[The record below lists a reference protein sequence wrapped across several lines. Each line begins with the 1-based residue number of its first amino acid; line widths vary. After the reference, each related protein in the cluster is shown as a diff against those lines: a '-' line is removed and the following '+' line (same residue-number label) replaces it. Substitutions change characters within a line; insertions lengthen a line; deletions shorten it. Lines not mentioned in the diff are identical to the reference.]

1 MVSISNKPGE
11 RFIFFDALRGL
22 AIIWIAV
29 FHMTFQAF
37 SDQPTLNIPILITPY
52 ILEAGYGG
60 VLLFFIISAFLLC
73 HMMTIRQAEQKTLLS
88 FYIRRFFRIAPL
100 FYTLLIYQVL
110 YNAVLLGKHHSI
122 FEIAV
127 NILFIFNIIPGMNQG
142 IVSAG
147 WFIGVIMLFYLFFPL
162 FHKYFNDTWKT
173 ATFIIW
179 SILISYVFSIAL
191 NIFPATPNPFFSY
204 IYYRMSFLHN
214 LPLFAFGMFSFYL
227 LRMPFMQ
234 KLNIKVVGIF
244 LVGAALLSYVYFL
257 NGMLN
262 ILDPYYIRGII
273 LTALVVGLA
282 LNPLKIVVNKIT
294 TFLGKI
300 SYSMYLCH
308 TPLIVLLNPLYQHI
322 YILQIPLLLKFLLCA
337 GVTITLLI
345 GVSFITYRFIEKPG
359 IRLGKKLLKSRI

>member
-1 MVSISNKPGE
+1 MTSISNKSGE
-11 RFIFFDALRGL
+11 RFLFLDALRGL
-22 AIIWIAV
+22 AIIWITV
-29 FHMTFQAF
+29 FHIAFQAVRN
-37 SDQPTLNIPILITPY
+37 QPALNIPKWITPY
-52 ILEAGYGG
+52 VFEGGDGG

-73 HMMTIRQAEQKTLLS
+73 HMMTTRQTEQKTLFS

-110 YNAVLLGKHHSI
+110 QDAVQWGITHSI
-122 FEIAV
+122 FEVAV
-127 NILFIFNIIPGMNQG
+127 NILFIFNIFPGMNHG
-142 IVSAG
+142 IVWAG

-162 FHKYFNDTWKT
+162 FHKFFNDTWKT

-179 SILISYVFSIAL
+179 SILIAYVFQFAI
-191 NIFPATPNPFFSY
+191 NFFPAVLNTYAP
-204 IYYRMSFLHN
+204 YYKWSFLHN

-244 LVGAALLSYVYFL
+244 LVGTALLSYVYFL

-294 TFLGKI
+294 AFLGKI

-308 TPLIVLLNPLYQHI
+308 PPLIALLYPLYQHI

-359 IRLGKKLLKSRI
+359 IRLGKKLLKLRI

>member
-1 MVSISNKPGE
+1 MTSISNKPGE
-11 RFIFFDALRGL
+11 RFLSFDALRGL
-22 AIIWIAV
+22 AIIWIV
-29 FHMTFQAF
+29 IYHMTVHGFKQ
-37 SDQPTLNIPILITPY
+37 TLNIPIWITPY
-52 ILEAGYGG
+52 VQDATYGG
-60 VLLFFIISAFLLC
+60 VFLFFITSAFLLC
-73 HMMTIRQAEQKTLLS
+73 YTMTIHQIESKPLIS

-100 FYTLLIYQVL
+100 FYAFLIYQVL
-110 YNAVLLGKHHSI
+110 LDALKLGRTHSI

-127 NILFIFNIIPGMNQG
+127 NIFFVFNIIPGMNYG
-142 IVSAG
+142 IVWAS
-147 WFIGVIMLFYLFFPL
+147 WFMGVIMLFYLFFPL
-162 FHKYFNDTWKT
+162 FHKFFNDTWKT

-179 SILISYVFSIAL
+179 SILIAYIFQFAINFSPAVFNTSF
-191 NIFPATPNPFFSY
+191 N
-204 IYYRMSFLHN
+204 YYRCSFLRN

-244 LVGAALLSYVYFL
+244 LLGTALLSYVYLL
-257 NGMLN
+257 NGMFN

-308 TPLIVLLNPLYQHI
+308 PPLIILLNPLYQHI

-337 GVTITLLI
+337 GVTITLTV

>member
-1 MVSISNKPGE
+1 MASVSNKPGE
-11 RFIFFDALRGL
+11 RFLFLDALRGL

-37 SDQPTLNIPILITPY
+37 SDQPTLDIPTWITPY
-52 ILEAGYGG
+52 VLEGGTGG

-73 HMMTIRQAEQKTLLS
+73 HMMTIHQAEQKTFFS

-100 FYTLLIYQVL
+100 FYTLLIFQVL
-110 YNAVLLGKHHSI
+110 QDAVNLGRTHSI

-142 IVSAG
+142 IVHAS

-162 FHKYFNDTWKT
+162 FHKFFNDTWKT

-179 SILISYVFSIAL
+179 SILIAYIFQFAL
-191 NIFPATPNPFFSY
+191 NFSPAALNSFFPYF
-204 IYYRMSFLHN
+204 RCSFLHN

-244 LVGAALLSYVYFL
+244 LVGTALLFYDYFL

-262 ILDPYYIRGII
+262 ILDPYYIRGVI

-308 TPLIVLLNPLYQHI
+308 PPLIVLLNPLYQHI

-337 GVTITLLI
+337 GVTITLLV

-359 IRLGKKLLKSRI
+359 ISLGKKFLKSRI

>member
-1 MVSISNKPGE
+1 MTSISNKPGE
-11 RFIFFDALRGL
+11 RFLFLDTLRGL
-22 AIIWIAV
+22 TIIWIV
-29 FHMTFQAF
+29 LLHMTFQGF
-37 SDQPTLNIPILITPY
+37 SPQPTLNIPMWLVPY
-52 ILEAGYGG
+52 GSEASFGG
-60 VLLFFIISAFLLC
+60 VLLFFILSAFSLC
-73 HMMTIRQAEQKTLLS
+73 HAMTIHQIESKPLIS

-100 FYTLLIYQVL
+100 FYALLIFWVL
-110 YNAVLLGKHHSI
+110 YNVLFAKPSSI

-127 NILFIFNIIPGMNQG
+127 NILFVFNIFPGMIQG
-142 IVSAG
+142 IVRPG

-162 FHKYFNDTWKT
+162 FHKFFNDTWKT

-179 SILISYVFSIAL
+179 SILIAYIFKSAL
-191 NIFPATPNPFFSY
+191 NFFPAALNSFFP
-204 IYYRMSFLHN
+204 YYRWSFLHN
-214 LPLFAFGMFSFYL
+214 LPFFAFGMFSFYL

-244 LVGAALLSYVYFL
+244 LVGTALLSYVYLL

-308 TPLIVLLNPLYQHI
+308 PPLIILLNPLYQHI

-337 GVTITLLI
+337 GVTITLTV